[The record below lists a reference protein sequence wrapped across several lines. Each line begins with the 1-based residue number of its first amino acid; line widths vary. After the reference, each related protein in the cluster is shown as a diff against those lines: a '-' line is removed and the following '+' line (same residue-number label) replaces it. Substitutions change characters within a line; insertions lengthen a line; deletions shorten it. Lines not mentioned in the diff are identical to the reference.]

1 MKYMLLTYL
10 VEQAWLRL
18 SEDEQRRQ
26 MEECAPH
33 VQQLVASG
41 KLVSGAPLHPTST
54 ATTVRLRGGRKIVT
68 DGPFAETREQLGG
81 YTLIDAAD
89 IDEAIAVAT
98 GFFTG
103 TDSIATIE
111 VRPVVEEH
119 GVGFEAAHAGRTGR
133 SAAPK

>member
-10 VEQAWLRL
+10 DERAWLRL

-26 MEECAPH
+26 MEDCAPH
-33 VQQLVASG
+33 VQQLVGSG
-41 KLVSGAPLHPTST
+41 KLISGAPLHPTST
-54 ATTVRLRGGRKIVT
+54 ATTVRLRGGRKVVT

-81 YTLIDAAD
+81 YTLIEAAD
-89 IDEAIAVAT
+89 IDEAIAIAS

-111 VRPVVEEH
+111 VRPVVEEYS
-119 GVGFEAAHAGRTGR
+119 VASPARTGSEGR
-133 SAAPK
+133 SAAVK